1 MTIKLSF
8 YAAFLLA
15 TIFAVIST
23 YLGLSLK
30 NERNMTSIVKLV
42 FLIYSAL
49 SVSLSCLTAYMMWLA
64 AKG

>member
-1 MTIKLSF
+1 MIIKLSF

-23 YLGLSLK
+23 YLALSLK

-42 FLIYSAL
+42 FLICSAL
-49 SVSLSCLTAYMMWLA
+49 SISLSCLTAYMLWFA
-64 AKG
+64 AR

>member
-23 YLGLSLK
+23 YLGLSIK
-30 NERNMTSIVKLV
+30 NERNMTYPVRLM
-42 FLIYSAL
+42 FWFFAAL
-49 SVSLSCLTAYMMWLA
+49 SISLSCLTAYMLWVA
-64 AKG
+64 AQ

>member
-23 YLGLSLK
+23 YLGILLK

-42 FLIYSAL
+42 FLICSAL
-49 SVSLSCLTAYMMWLA
+49 SISLSCLTAYMLGIA
-64 AKG
+64 AQ

>member
-1 MTIKLSF
+1 MTIKLSI

-23 YLGLSLK
+23 YLGLLLK
-30 NERNMTSIVKLV
+30 NERNMTHVVKFIFWL
-42 FLIYSAL
+42 FAAL
-49 SVSLSCLTAYMMWLA
+49 SISLSCLTAYMMLVA

>member
-30 NERNMTSIVKLV
+30 NERNMTHVVKLI
-42 FLIYSAL
+42 FWLFAAL
-49 SVSLSCLTAYMMWLA
+49 SISLSCLTAYMLWFA
-64 AKG
+64 AQ

>member
-1 MTIKLSF
+1 MTIKLSI

-23 YLGLSLK
+23 YLGLSIK

-42 FLIYSAL
+42 FLICSAL
-49 SVSLSCLTAYMMWLA
+49 SVLLSCLTAYMLGIA
-64 AKG
+64 AQ

>member
-1 MTIKLSF
+1 MTIKLSI

-30 NERNMTSIVKLV
+30 NERNMTHVVKLI
-42 FLIYSAL
+42 FWLCATL
-49 SVSLSCLTAYMMWLA
+49 SISLSCLTAYMLWFA
-64 AKG
+64 AQ

>member
-15 TIFAVIST
+15 TVFAVIST

-30 NERNMTSIVKLV
+30 NERNMTHVVKLI
-42 FLIYSAL
+42 FWLCATL
-49 SVSLSCLTAYMMWLA
+49 SISLSCLTAYMLWFA
-64 AKG
+64 AQ

>member
-1 MTIKLSF
+1 MTIKLSI

-30 NERNMTSIVKLV
+30 NERNMTSIVKLI
-42 FLIYSAL
+42 FWLCAAL
-49 SVSLSCLTAYMMWLA
+49 SISLSCLTAYMLWFA
-64 AKG
+64 AQ

>member
-1 MTIKLSF
+1 MTIKISF

-23 YLGLSLK
+23 YLGLSIK

-42 FLIYSAL
+42 FLICSAL
-49 SVSLSCLTAYMMWLA
+49 SISLSCLTAYMLGIA
-64 AKG
+64 AQ